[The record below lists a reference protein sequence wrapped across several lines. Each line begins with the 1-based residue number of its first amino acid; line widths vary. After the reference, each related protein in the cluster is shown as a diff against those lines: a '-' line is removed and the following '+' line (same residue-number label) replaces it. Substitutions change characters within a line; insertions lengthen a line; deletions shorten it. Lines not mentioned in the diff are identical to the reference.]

1 MDRPSGKL
9 STPSFPAVSVG
20 KCHVQTATDRFGD
33 EAKSAIRDRERAAV
47 GMPLEGLEEPFTWP
61 NADTDDA
68 PRANKSIYGLVPSMQ
83 SYRNNLA
90 ALSQGH
96 NLYFVAYQ
104 GHIFAYVPRSVPKQR
119 IPQDPDFRIFPQ
131 PSKEAHGIGGTV
143 DIVTPHTINHIIT
156 GYLGEEEIVLACY
169 DDGDVVA
176 YYVKDIADLVENKR
190 NQSKAQRS
198 SRKDY
203 TSRSSPRLLFHENVG
218 QSAWGLAIHR
228 KSRLIAVSSNRA
240 ELTVFAFALA
250 SCRTK
255 SRKSQGFC
263 DCCQSCDSTESGVP
277 RRARN
282 WRIVIALRQ
291 EASNIPN
298 VCFLDDVDGQAEKVC
313 AVDIKGVLW
322 IADIWRMF
330 QPVTKV
336 NPSEHDAL
344 RSEEFWPAPSRGWG
358 VLPLAEGSFLPVN
371 SVEEMFGLPEK
382 ALKILNAAS
391 EYQQPM
397 SDITECL
404 AAIPDNPCP
413 PATGARPGQFYHYVP
428 VMLHDEFLHLVAG
441 NANHLGAFTDDE
453 TDESETEPEA
463 LDIQN
468 NDVNELD
475 EDESGDN
482 DEEADDYDE
491 EEEEE
496 DDEDEEEGGAVI
508 EDAIF
513 ASQIIDPDIGVPF
526 YGGAPLEEEEGE
538 AVIEDSVVASET
550 PQMVELDE
558 DLSFGATTPGEHFQ
572 QALQD
577 IDEAIGQLSYA
588 VQEYQDV
595 VSPPISPGPIPQ
607 DQDKTTPKH
616 GRGKSFDSTYSGQHR
631 YSQLNTPAFRL
642 DMAFFPHNGKIQTIP
657 RSPAQLLAFLNR
669 PMEYNNK
676 EETPVVYRR
685 KDPVRRYHFIRT
697 YEKDLEL
704 RSLRGNEAGWQE
716 IGVMCPNAVTFG
728 SFHQRSIRPYFRAT
742 SRLSFIVHIPEL
754 SLVVVGSPIG
764 RVLLVT
770 PTKLGSPVTSKTP
783 WKCWHHGLRVEHVLP
798 RQSDEEKFRPV
809 LRPLHG
815 LAVGPLQSNENRSGN
830 MTNGTTTPKRF
841 RLMLH
846 YRNHDIFTYEL
857 AREGRTGRLCII

>member
-1 MDRPSGKL
+1 M
-9 STPSFPAVSVG
+9 
-20 KCHVQTATDRFGD
+20 
-33 EAKSAIRDRERAAV
+33 
-47 GMPLEGLEEPFTWP
+47 
-61 NADTDDA
+61 
-68 PRANKSIYGLVPSMQ
+68 
-83 SYRNNLA
+83 
-90 ALSQGH
+90 
-96 NLYFVAYQ
+96 
-104 GHIFAYVPRSVPKQR
+104 
-119 IPQDPDFRIFPQ
+119 
-131 PSKEAHGIGGTV
+131 
-143 DIVTPHTINHIIT
+143 
-156 GYLGEEEIVLACY
+156 
-169 DDGDVVA
+169 
-176 YYVKDIADLVENKR
+176 
-190 NQSKAQRS
+190 
-198 SRKDY
+198 
-203 TSRSSPRLLFHENVG
+203 
-218 QSAWGLAIHR
+218 
-228 KSRLIAVSSNRA
+228 
-240 ELTVFAFALA
+240 
-250 SCRTK
+250 
-255 SRKSQGFC
+255 
-263 DCCQSCDSTESGVP
+263 
-277 RRARN
+277 
-282 WRIVIALRQ
+282 
-291 EASNIPN
+291 
-298 VCFLDDVDGQAEKVC
+298 
-313 AVDIKGVLW
+313 
-322 IADIWRMF
+322 
-330 QPVTKV
+330 
-336 NPSEHDAL
+336 
-344 RSEEFWPAPSRGWG
+344 
-358 VLPLAEGSFLPVN
+358 PLAEGSFLPVN

-382 ALKILNAAS
+382 ALKIFNAAS

-491 EEEEE
+491 EEEED

-657 RSPAQLLAFLNR
+657 RSPAHLLAFLNR

-685 KDPVRRYHFIRT
+685 KDPIRRYHFIRT

-830 MTNGTTTPKRF
+830 MTNGMTTPKRF

-857 AREGRTGRLCII
+857 TREGRTGRLCII